1 MKTNTIAQ
9 VRLPRGFQGF
19 GGSDNPK
26 APEAPERLRSLVV
39 WIALIGIFSPP
50 ILISLGS
57 VSVTPGRFVVIMLL
71 VPAIQ
76 TLLGKGRNRVTAD
89 FCAVAL
95 AAWMLGSS
103 ASNGG
108 FTPYVGAEALEF
120 LGAYLVGRAFVFG
133 SSNLTM
139 FVWALKRITVVLI
152 GLALLDTLSGRYVTL
167 DSFGITS
174 ILAQRLGLVRA
185 VSVFD
190 GSEHYGTFCV
200 AAASIL
206 FYSEQGANRVLYVG
220 LCYLGCALSLS
231 SGPFM
236 GLGIITA
243 VFCYDC
249 ALRQFPWRWKALA
262 ATATGILIGIFIFA
276 SQPLE
281 WILLHFTLDPETGFF
296 RLLTWESALPLIS
309 QSPFVGYGMVS
320 LGDSLDAQIYLR
332 SVDCIWLLAALRYGL
347 PAVILLIMTMFSSL
361 SRKSSA
367 LGTVNIETGLS
378 LCIVTMA
385 LIGLTVHFWGA
396 TWLFLSLCI
405 GIRASV
411 TEYQG
416 RQMKVLSRSR
426 TAGMRS

>member
-1 MKTNTIAQ
+1 MKTNTTAQ
-9 VRLPRGFQGF
+9 VRLPRGFEGF
-19 GGSDNPK
+19 GNTDYPK
-26 APEAPERLRSLVV
+26 APDAPERPCSLVV

-76 TLLGKGRNRVTAD
+76 RLLRKGRNGVASD
-89 FCAVAL
+89 FFAVAL

-103 ASNGG
+103 ALNGG

-133 SSNLTM
+133 SSNLRM
-139 FVWALKRITVVLI
+139 FVLALKRITVVLI
-152 GLALLDTLSGRYVTL
+152 ALALLDTLSGRYVTL
-167 DSFGITS
+167 DSFGITT

-185 VSVFD
+185 VSVFE

-206 FYSEQGANRVLYVG
+206 LYSERGAYRVLYVG
-220 LCYLGCALSLS
+220 LCFLGCALSLS

-249 ALRQFPWRWKALA
+249 ILRQFPWRWKALA
-262 ATATGILIGIFIFA
+262 ATAAGILISIFIFV
-276 SQPLE
+276 SQPLQ

-309 QSPFVGYGMVS
+309 QSPFVGYGIIH
-320 LGDSLDAQIYLR
+320 LGDSADAQIYLR
-332 SVDCIWLLAALRYGL
+332 SIDCIWLLEALRYGL
-347 PAVILLIMTMFSSL
+347 PAVILLMMTMFSSL
-361 SRKSSA
+361 LRKSSA
-367 LGTVNIETGLS
+367 LGSDSVRTGLS

-385 LIGLTVHFWGA
+385 LIGLTVHFWDA
-396 TWLFLSLCI
+396 TWLFMSLCV

-416 RQMKVLSRSR
+416 RQMKMLSRSCKTGVR
-426 TAGMRS
+426 L